1 MIIFYDTCSLLHKLH
16 SVFEGEEKFYISN
29 ITLMELEN
37 IKTSSTKDEE
47 TKYNARV
54 LLHLLEENEDKYEI
68 IVYKTFMDDTITA
81 FSLPNNNDSKIIVSA
96 LKVYKDDLKCSEE
109 FVFDSEDLACRTIAK
124 SCGLPL
130 IQKNK
135 TEVKEYTGYEVLT
148 FTDMGLANFY
158 QDILVNN
165 KNEYNLLENQYVLIK
180 NEYDMILD
188 KYKWKNNRY
197 EKVPFRKAQS
207 KMFGKITPKDGDAY
221 QQLALDS
228 LYSNKITMIRGAA
241 GTGKSYLSFGF
252 MFDML
257 EQGMIDKIIVFCN
270 TVATKGSAKLG
281 YYPGSRDEK
290 LLDSQIGNLL
300 VSKIGDRIM
309 VEKLIADGTIVLLPM
324 SDIRGYDTTGMNA
337 AIYISEAQNLDI
349 ELMRLALQRVGDDS
363 ICILDGDSNAQVDS
377 SLYAGS
383 NNGMRRVSEIFKGSD
398 IYGEVTLQKIHRSK
412 IAELAQ
418 KL

>member
-1 MIIFYDTCSLLHKLH
+1 MIIFYDTCSLLQKLH
-16 SVFEGEEKFYISN
+16 SVFEEEEKFYISN

-47 TKYNARV
+47 TKYNARL
-54 LLHLLEENEDKYEI
+54 LLHLLEKNEDKYEI
-68 IVYKTFMDDTITA
+68 ITYRTDMDEIISNLSLPVNSDSRIIASAVSVYKE
-81 FSLPNNNDSKIIVSA
+81 LENKEN
-96 LKVYKDDLKCSEE
+96 
-109 FVFDSEDLACRTIAK
+109 FVFESADLACRTIAK
-124 SCGLPL
+124 SIGLPL
-130 IQKNK
+130 SKRERIDV
-135 TEVKEYTGYEVLT
+135 EEYTGFIELE
-148 FTDMGLANFY
+148 FTENALANFY
-158 QDILVNN
+158 QEILINN
-165 KNEYNLLENQYVLIK
+165 ENPHELLENQYLILK
-180 NEYDMILD
+180 NEQGHIID

-197 EKVPFRKAQS
+197 EKVGFKVAKS
-207 KMFGKITPKDGDAY
+207 KMFGKVAPKDGDIY

-228 LYSNKITMIRGAA
+228 LYTNKITMIRGAA

-418 KL
+418 QL

>member
-16 SVFEGEEKFYISN
+16 SIFETEDKFYISN

-47 TKYNARV
+47 TKYNARL
-54 LLHLLEENEDKYEI
+54 LLHLLEENEDKYEVI
-68 IVYKTFMDDTITA
+68 IYKTTMDNQLTQL
-81 FSLPNNNDSKIIVSA
+81 SLPITNDSKIIISA
-96 LKVYKDDLKCSEE
+96 LSKYSELDKDEN
-109 FVFDSEDLACRTIAK
+109 FFFDSEDLACRTIAK

-135 TEVKEYTGYEVLT
+135 TAVEEYTGYKVLH
-148 FTDMGLANFY
+148 FTNTGLAHFY
-158 QDILVNN
+158 QEILVNN
-165 KNEYNLLENQYVLIK
+165 KNEYELLNNQYVIITDE
-180 NEYDMILD
+180 NDNIID
-188 KYKWKNNRY
+188 KYKWNNNQY
-197 EKVPFRKAQS
+197 TKVPFRVAKS
-207 KMFGKITPKDGDAY
+207 KMFGKVAPKNGDPY

-228 LYSNKITMIRGAA
+228 LYTNKITMIRGAA
-241 GTGKSYLSFGF
+241 GTGKSYLSFGC
-252 MFDML
+252 MFDLL
-257 EQGMIDKIIVFCN
+257 EQGQIDKIIIFCN

-300 VSKIGDRIM
+300 VSKIGDRFM
-309 VEKLIADGTIVLLPM
+309 VEEMIDKGTITLLPM